1 MSLQPI
7 VLVYICIYTSLI
19 FCTIKSMDL
28 STAVDNVKSSIDAY
42 RKASTWIPNDDSND
56 NLLKTA
62 LNGDITWAGLGAVC
76 ANRSARMGYLQD
88 PIRALSSPF
97 ETTTGMQFSTGTV
110 GWWFSYG
117 MDTTGKN
124 GWLVIVFRYP
134 TTGNS
139 QTPASGDNAVYN
151 VGGYIVS
158 DGTRYPF
165 SDDGHPLTC
174 SGTYNSSTSPDGV
187 TGYSLILTSTD
198 FDSHALV
205 SDFTLSLMDN
215 GYYQLISEFAD
226 GGYVSLHA
234 TSKHAAVPHGD
245 SKGCAPCVSG
255 VGTNYWS
262 WTYMTGQMQYNT
274 ASSTG
279 SIIDVVAWF
288 DHQWG
293 SLSVAP
299 RGALPQI
306 LASVSGMFKTSSPP
320 SWFWT
325 TVVLSDKL
333 QYSCSI
339 TLPANTVP
347 KKGSV
352 YSSSTGAIKYAF
364 DDSGNPTINFGLPVS
379 IKVNSVLTGDHN
391 LSSDVTVTVDGSEY
405 RLKGIVSD
413 GFVTLAG
420 GSINQEVPCIAYDSI
435 GNAVGSGFLE
445 MNHMHST
452 TDNATD
458 TLQVMGLDATQA
470 NLDVLKPRKYS
481 FSQAWQ
487 SVAVVSVV
495 LLVVLAVLGL
505 SIWGIVKLV

>member
-1 MSLQPI
+1 
-7 VLVYICIYTSLI
+7 
-19 FCTIKSMDL
+19 MDL

-42 RKASTWIPNDDSND
+42 RKVSTWIPNDDSND
-56 NLLKTA
+56 NLLKSA

-76 ANRSARMGYLQD
+76 ANRSARMGYLQE
-88 PIRALSSPF
+88 PIAALSSPF
-97 ETTTGMQFSTGTV
+97 ETTTGMQFSVGTV

-117 MDTTGKN
+117 LDTTGKN

-139 QTPASGDNAVYN
+139 QTPCTGDNAVYN

-174 SGTYNSSTSPDGV
+174 SGNYTANTDPNGNTPYNLV
-187 TGYSLILTSTD
+187 LTSTE
-198 FDSHALV
+198 FDSHALLA
-205 SDFTLSLMDN
+205 DFTLMVMDT
-215 GYYQLISEFAD
+215 GGYQLGCQFID
-226 GGYVSLHA
+226 GGNITVIMS
-234 TSKHAAVPHGD
+234 TKHAGVPHGD
-245 SKGCAPCVSG
+245 SNGCAPCVSG

-262 WTYMTGQMQYNT
+262 WTYMTGKMQYNT
-274 ASSTG
+274 ASSIG
-279 SIIDVVAWF
+279 SIIDVIGWF

-299 RGALPQI
+299 RGTLPQI
-306 LASVSGMFKTSSPP
+306 VASISGMFKTSSPP

-352 YSSSTGAIKYAF
+352 YTSSTGAIKYAF
-364 DDSGNPTINFGLPVS
+364 DDSGNPTISFGLPVS
-379 IKVNSVLTGDHN
+379 VSVNSVLADDPN

-405 RLKGIVSD
+405 RLKGIVD
-413 GFVTLAG
+413 NGFVTLAG
-420 GSINQEVPCIAYDSI
+420 GSINQEVPCMAYDSD
-435 GNAVGSGFLE
+435 GNVVGSGFLE

-458 TLQVMGLDATQA
+458 TLQVMGLDTTQA
-470 NLDVLKPRKYS
+470 NIDVLKPRKYS

-487 SVAVVSVV
+487 SVAVVSPV

-505 SIWGIVKLV
+505 SVWGIVKVV